1 MEVTMRKL
9 IAISLLLCM
18 LLLALSGCTQ
28 APDKPDNGSQS
39 NEPSKSLIEKVTMSD
54 VKVDNEKANR
64 WIFTVG
70 DAKVHAQVNSS
81 LPPLLMSFEL
91 VKTKVNVS
99 ATLGTFLSDPEN
111 NTGKFDAKRSVD
123 LDSSNM
129 IFYDVHRT
137 DLDLVKLTF
146 LDGNNI
152 VGCALFTVECG
163 TKLDFSLA
171 KAVEFPKVDG
181 NYQNI
186 TEEQVEAVFAS
197 VEGIGTVSLPKFPE
211 NVVANKAEIKRTGI
225 FNNEVKLCGI
235 TVTGESWGLSSSVG
249 GNGAPL
255 KFVGVDKK
263 VTVESANN
271 NLISYLFAD
280 NGTWTV
286 NESKKRFELST
297 DAVLHYSSEKLE
309 KENFVDYV
317 VITVYDGDDIVGC
330 AVFSVFVNNLNFYYV
345 VEGAVEFPKVDGK
358 SQSIT
363 LEIVKAYAESVLS

>member
-1 MEVTMRKL
+1 MRKL

-28 APDKPDNGSQS
+28 TPNKPDDGSQS
-39 NEPSKSLIEKVTMSD
+39 NESQKSLLENVTMND
-54 VKVDNEKANR
+54 VNVDNEKANR
-64 WIFTVG
+64 WIFKVG
-70 DAKVHAQVNSS
+70 EAKVHAQVNSS

-99 ATLGTFLSDPEN
+99 ATLGTFFFDPEN

-211 NVVANKAEIKRTGI
+211 NAVANAAEIKRTGI

-235 TVTGESWGLSSSVG
+235 TVTGGTWSPTSSAQG
-249 GNGAPL
+249 QGAPL
-255 KFVGVDKK
+255 KLVGVNKK

-271 NLISYLFAD
+271 NLITYLFAD
-280 NGTWTV
+280 NGTWSV
-286 NESKKRFELST
+286 NESKKFFELST
-297 DAVLHYSSEKLE
+297 DAVLHYSSEKT
-309 KENFVDYV
+309 ENFVDYV
-317 VITVYDGDDIVGC
+317 VVTVYDGDDIVGC
-330 AVFSVFVNNLNFYYV
+330 AVFSVFVNNMGIYYV

-358 SQSIT
+358 NQSIT
-363 LEIVKAYAESVLS
+363 SEIVKAYAESVLS

>member
-1 MEVTMRKL
+1 MRKI

-18 LLLALSGCTQ
+18 LLLAFSGCTQ
-28 APDKPDNGSQS
+28 APDKPDDGSQS
-39 NEPSKSLIEKVTMSD
+39 NEPAKSLLENVTMND

-91 VKTKVNVS
+91 VKTKVSVS
-99 ATLGTFLSDPEN
+99 AALGTFSSDPEVK
-111 NTGKFDAKRSVD
+111 TEKIEAKRSVD

-137 DLDLVKLTF
+137 NLDLIKLTF
-146 LDGNNI
+146 LDGDNI

-163 TKLDFSLA
+163 TKLNLSLA

-181 NYQNI
+181 EYQKI
-186 TEEQVEAVFAS
+186 TAEQVEAVFAS

-211 NVVANKAEIKRTGI
+211 NVVAKEAEIKRTGI

-235 TVTGESWGLSSSVG
+235 TVIGETWGFSSSVAPQ
-249 GNGAPL
+249 GAQL
-255 KFVGVDKK
+255 KLVDVDKK
-263 VTVESANN
+263 LKVDASDYLHTYIFVEKDNIWEITRRQKNYELTEDTVLYYGLYEP
-271 NLISYLFAD
+271 
-280 NGTWTV
+280 
-286 NESKKRFELST
+286 
-297 DAVLHYSSEKLE
+297 SE
-309 KENFVDYV
+309 ENFVDNII
-317 VITVYDGDDIVGC
+317 ITVYDGDDIVGC
-330 AVFSVFVNNLNFYYV
+330 AVFSVFINNFNIYYV
-345 VEGAVEFPKVDGK
+345 VEGAVEFPKVEGK

-363 LEIVKAYAESVLS
+363 PEIVKAYAESVLS